1 MSHRSHCKRG
11 HERTEENTYIDP
23 RNGARVCRACR
34 NDSKREWARKQRAA
48 AAPKPRAPRRIAPAA
63 KVEPIEK
70 IPAGWS
76 KPSGDARLA
85 AAASHFAELVAVY
98 HATRAAA

>member
-11 HERTEENTYIDP
+11 HERTEENIYIDP

-63 KVEPIEK
+63 KAGPIEK
-70 IPAGWS
+70 MPAGWS

-85 AAASHFAELVAVY
+85 EAASHFAELVAAH
-98 HATRAAA
+98 HATRGAA